1 MGAQNGVSAY
11 FKIYAISCGQAD
23 RRESRLTRAVED
35 VPMSERPRRR
45 SGPPSLIEVLTV
57 ALLCGLVAGAL
68 EPIGLLTGV
77 TNTAEGHLSLG
88 AYLWW
93 MPAVADLFTFGM
105 LGLLGWGLAR
115 LARGRI
121 SLKLLLGVFGTLCV
135 MASLRVL
142 DGHLGVP
149 TVDLL
154 ALGLAV
160 QFTQRFGDRLLR
172 SLRPVRLLLGV
183 AFIALASVAVG
194 IEASRARSERRILAT
209 LPAAKRGTP
218 NILLLVL
225 DTVRAMN
232 LSAYGYARKTTPNLE
247 ALASRGTLFQR
258 VMSAAP
264 WTRPAHA
271 SLFTGQWEHDHTADH
286 TTPLDGRHLT
296 LAEEF
301 NRLGY
306 RTGGFTANL
315 SHTTRSTGIP
325 RGFAH
330 YEDHLIS
337 IPQVLV
343 AAAMPRAVYRAL
355 QKRLPIPETRV
366 NYRRKSSVEVNHNL
380 VAWLDRSGKA
390 PFFAFAN
397 YMDAHTVY
405 DPRPPFDTA
414 FSAPAYPDPL
424 PTRGT
429 GHGMDRTQRMRPYDQ
444 AIATIDNDIA
454 ELLRALDE
462 RGLLENTIVVVTA
475 DHGEAFGEHGIY
487 GHGATLYST
496 MLQVPLII
504 SWPGHI
510 PEGLRVPDWVST
522 RALAATLVHLASPET
537 PDPFPG
543 LPLTRFWEDSSA
555 RSETLFAGSGYAAN
569 NPPWYPTSKGNIYG
583 ILDRGL
589 MLIREA
595 DGHRELYLPAS
606 DQWMKHD
613 LLADPQ
619 EDSAAAELGTRLEH
633 AVGPAVMHP
642 GYQPIAATAAPKP

>member
-1 MGAQNGVSAY
+1 M
-11 FKIYAISCGQAD
+11 
-23 RRESRLTRAVED
+23 THAVNAE
-35 VPMSERPRRR
+35 PMSQTPQHR
-45 SGPPSLIEVLTV
+45 SGPPGLIDVLTV
-57 ALLCGLVAGAL
+57 ALLCGLAAGVL
-68 EPIGLLTGV
+68 EPIGLLTRV
-77 TNTAEGHLSLG
+77 TSWAEADLSLG

-93 MPAVADLFTFGM
+93 MPAVAELFTFGL

-121 SLKLLLGVFGTLCV
+121 SLKLLLGVLVTLCV

-142 DGHLGVP
+142 DGHLGVL

-154 ALGLAV
+154 ALGIAV
-160 QFTQRFGDRLLR
+160 QFTQRFGDRLLG
-172 SLRPVRLLLGV
+172 SLKTVRLLLAM

-194 IEASRARSERRILAT
+194 IEASRARSERQILAT
-209 LPAAKRGTP
+209 LPPTKRGNP

-232 LSAYGYARKTTPNLE
+232 LSAYGYARNTTPMLE
-247 ALASRGTLFQR
+247 ALASRGTLFER
-258 VMSAAP
+258 VISAAP

-271 SLFTGQWEHDHTADH
+271 SLFTGQWEHDHAADH
-286 TTPLDGRHLT
+286 TTPLSGRHLT

-315 SHTTRSTGIP
+315 SHTTRSTGVP

-337 IPQVLV
+337 IPQILV
-343 AAAMPRAVYRAL
+343 AAAMPRAVYQAL
-355 QKRLPIPETRV
+355 EEHLPIPETRS
-366 NYRRKSSVEVNHNL
+366 NRRRKSSAEVNRNL
-380 VAWLDRSGKA
+380 VAWLDQSGTA

-429 GHGMDRTQRMRPYDQ
+429 GHGMDRAQKMRPYDQ

-454 ELLRALDE
+454 QLLRALDQ

-504 SWPGHI
+504 SWPGHV

-522 RALAATLVHLASPET
+522 RALAATLVRLASPET
-537 PDPFPG
+537 PQPFPG
-543 LPLTRFWEDSSA
+543 LPLTRFWEDSTA
-555 RSETLFAGSGYAAN
+555 QSETLYAGSGYAAN

-583 ILDRGL
+583 ILDQGL

-595 DGHRELYLPAS
+595 DGHRELYLPTS
-606 DQWMKHD
+606 DPWMKHD
-613 LLADPQ
+613 LLAVPH
-619 EDSAAAELGTRLEH
+619 EDSTATELGTRLEH

-642 GYQPIAATAAPKP
+642 GYQPHAATAALKR

>member
-1 MGAQNGVSAY
+1 MEAGG
-11 FKIYAISCGQAD
+11 
-23 RRESRLTRAVED
+23 LTRVVDAE
-35 VPMSERPRRR
+35 PMSQHPEGRP
-45 SGPPSLIEVLTV
+45 GPPSLIDVLTI
-57 ALLCGLVAGAL
+57 ALLFGLVAGAL

-93 MPAVADLFTFGM
+93 MPAAADLFTFGL
-105 LGLLGWGLAR
+105 LGLIGWGLAR
-115 LARGRI
+115 LLPGRV
-121 SLKLLLGVFGTLCV
+121 SLKLLLGILAALCA

-142 DGHLGVP
+142 DGHLGVV
-149 TVDLL
+149 TVDLV
-154 ALGLAV
+154 ALGIAV
-160 QFTQRFGDRLLR
+160 QFTQRLGDGLLR
-172 SLRPVRLLLGV
+172 SLTPVRLVLGAAV
-183 AFIALASVAVG
+183 LALVAVAIG
-194 IEASRARSERRILAT
+194 IEQSRTRAERRTLAT
-209 LPAAKRGTP
+209 LPVASRGAP

-247 ALASRGTLFQR
+247 ALASRGTLFER
-258 VMSAAP
+258 VISAAP

-286 TTPLDGRHLT
+286 TTPLDGRYLT

-301 NRLGY
+301 DRLGY
-306 RTGGFTANL
+306 RTGGFVANL
-315 SHTTRSTGIP
+315 THTTRTSGIP

-337 IPQVLV
+337 IPQILV
-343 AAAMPRAVYRAL
+343 AAVMPRAVYRAL
-355 QKRLPIPETRV
+355 QEHLRIPETRV
-366 NYRRKSSVEVNHNL
+366 NYRRKSAAEVNHNL
-380 VAWLDRSGKA
+380 VTWLDQSGEA

-429 GHGMDRTQRMRPYDQ
+429 GHGIDRTQKMRPYDQ

-454 ELLRALDE
+454 QLLRALDE

-487 GHGATLYST
+487 GHGATLYLT
-496 MLQVPLII
+496 MLQVPLVI
-504 SWPGHI
+504 SWPGHV

-537 PDPFPG
+537 PEPFPG

-555 RSETLFAGSGYAAN
+555 QSETLYAGSGFMAN

-595 DGHRELYLPAS
+595 DGHRELYQPTS
-606 DQWMKHD
+606 DPWMQHD
-613 LLADPQ
+613 LQGAPD
-619 EDSAAAELGTRLEH
+619 EDSSVARLGGTLEH
-633 AVGPAVMHP
+633 AVGPAVVHP
-642 GYQPIAATAAPKP
+642 GYSPIAAAAALNH